1 MKTLKMTHAISED
14 RDNFVA
20 DIADR
25 QMIISY
31 AQDKSILITASSVLI
46 LDDGTIERRYERIA
60 ISPLALVGL
69 SNIANMVLAEPKFMD
84 MMIQQMESIGY
95 EFPKPEDETMELE
108 KEHQLRSY
116 RGKK

>member
-14 RDNFVA
+14 RDNFVT

-25 QMIISY
+25 QIVISY
-31 AQDKSILITASSVLI
+31 LKNESVLITATSTVEIEPGLR
-46 LDDGTIERRYERIA
+46 ERRYDRFV